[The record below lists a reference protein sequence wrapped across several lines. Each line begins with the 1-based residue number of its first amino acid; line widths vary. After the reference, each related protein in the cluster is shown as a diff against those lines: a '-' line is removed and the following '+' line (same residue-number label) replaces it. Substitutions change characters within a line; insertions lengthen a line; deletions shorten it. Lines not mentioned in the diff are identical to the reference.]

1 MIYMPACGG
10 QMGAN
15 MRKYKTWSNFLF
27 DSVVVLLLLIFGLSC
42 LIPILHVVALSLSSK
57 TAALAGRVYLWP
69 VEFTITPY
77 KVLVTDAKFMQALW
91 VSVKRVVLGGG
102 LNLILTV
109 ITAFAL
115 SQEEKD
121 FPGRKVYMWF
131 LVFAMLFGASLVPW
145 YFVIKATG
153 LMDSIWALVV
163 PGALPVYNTIL
174 LMNFS
179 GTCRRRS
186 RNRPYWTA

>member
-1 MIYMPACGG
+1 
-10 QMGAN
+10 

>member
-1 MIYMPACGG
+1 
-10 QMGAN
+10 MGFCKKGPCWEA
-15 MRKYKTWSNFLF
+15 
-27 DSVVVLLLLIFGLSC
+27 
-42 LIPILHVVALSLSSK
+42 
-57 TAALAGRVYLWP
+57 
-69 VEFTITPY
+69 
-77 KVLVTDAKFMQALW
+77 
-91 VSVKRVVLGGG
+91 G

-186 RNRPYWTA
+186 KNRPYWTA

>member
-1 MIYMPACGG
+1 
-10 QMGAN
+10 

-121 FPGRKVYMWF
+121 FPGKK
-131 LVFAMLFGASLVPW
+131 SL
-145 YFVIKATG
+145 Y
-153 LMDSIWALVV
+153 VV
-163 PGALPVYNTIL
+163 SGFCHAVRREPGALV
-174 LMNFS
+174 F
-179 GTCRRRS
+179 CD
-186 RNRPYWTA
+186 

>member
-1 MIYMPACGG
+1 M
-10 QMGAN
+10 
-15 MRKYKTWSNFLF
+15 
-27 DSVVVLLLLIFGLSC
+27 
-42 LIPILHVVALSLSSK
+42 
-57 TAALAGRVYLWP
+57 
-69 VEFTITPY
+69 EFTITPY

-131 LVFAMLFGASLVPW
+131 LVFAMLFGASW
-145 YFVIKATG
+145 C
-153 LMDSIWALVV
+153 
-163 PGALPVYNTIL
+163 PGIL
-174 LMNFS
+174 
-179 GTCRRRS
+179 
-186 RNRPYWTA
+186 